1 MTLSVSLDCEEKEN
15 IGYLCFFCGSR
26 ALFTGP
32 VRTDFSEF
40 FFKTRSHSTI
50 HTFKNYFAIVFSVF
64 SNKWYP
70 NRPIVPVWI
79 LMIKAVFAFW
89 SSFFFF

>member
-32 VRTDFSEF
+32 VCTDFSEF
-40 FFKTRSHSTI
+40 FFKTESQGTI
-50 HTFKNYFAIVFSVF
+50 HTFKNYFAIVFSVLSF
-64 SNKWYP
+64 NK
-70 NRPIVPVWI
+70 I
-79 LMIKAVFAFW
+79 
-89 SSFFFF
+89 SSTQTDP